1 MILKDSF
8 RMQNYL
14 TDLMQ
19 QMIVFLSKTDHVM
32 KTRKIHQYS
41 KGMPEKE
48 DVSMIVR
55 ESEMRSGNMMELLLD
70 VLEEKEKLALA
81 INRAKASA
89 PEDIDVSLASNKARQ
104 EVIRRFRALA
114 QLKSSESE
122 EMERDYYITPT
133 GVQDAY
139 MYPLKTIRT
148 IDFDRNRVKGIIKR
162 LQKESDAVSSRID
175 LLNLTLEVDHEPK
188 YELGESLEDVYE
200 KFYGNEETSSTV

>member
-70 VLEEKEKLALA
+70 VLEEKEKLVLA

>member
-139 MYPLKTIRT
+139 LYPLKTIRT

-188 YELGESLEDVYE
+188 YELGESLEDIYE

>member
-89 PEDIDVSLASNKARQ
+89 LEDIDVSLASNKARQ